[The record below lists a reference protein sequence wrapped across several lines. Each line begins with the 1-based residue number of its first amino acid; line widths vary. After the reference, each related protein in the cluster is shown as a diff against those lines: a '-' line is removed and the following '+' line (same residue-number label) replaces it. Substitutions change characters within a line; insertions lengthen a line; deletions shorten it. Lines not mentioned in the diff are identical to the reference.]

1 MRIDALQAKINE
13 MIAEETGQTVE
24 KITEDSDRDFWMNAK
39 EALDYGLVAK
49 VVTSMDEVK

>member
-1 MRIDALQAKINE
+1 
-13 MIAEETGQTVE
+13 GQTVE
-24 KITEDSDRDFWMNAK
+24 KITEDSDRDFWMNTK